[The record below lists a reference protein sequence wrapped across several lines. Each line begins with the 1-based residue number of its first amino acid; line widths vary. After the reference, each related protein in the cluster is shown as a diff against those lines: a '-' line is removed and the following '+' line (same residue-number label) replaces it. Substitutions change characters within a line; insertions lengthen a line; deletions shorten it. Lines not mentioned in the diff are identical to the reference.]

1 MCLQHRPAY
10 YAAKY
15 VLSALVP
22 GPYSVGDEE
31 GHATGVVGDDA
42 QRAICGFGVTQ
53 GDARVLVSPFEDGC
67 VEVSVVDV
75 ENILHRGGGPVQS
88 HAGVDTSLTQGH
100 KGLVFQLLVL
110 VEDEVPDLE
119 EARISLVAAGTVPRV
134 LGRVALG
141 KLFTVVVVDLRTRA
155 TRPGLSWRSPPV
167 LALGKAEDP
176 LFGHADTH
184 PIFLRLHVLGGVF
197 VALEDRYPQAL
208 RLDAQFLRHESPC
221 PPYGFLLE
229 VIPERKVP

>member
-31 GHATGVVGDDA
+31 GHATGVVGDNA
-42 QRAICGFGVTQ
+42 QRAICALPISQ
-53 GDARVLVSPFEDGC
+53 GDARVLPCLFEDGC

-75 ENILHRGGGPVQS
+75 ENILHRGGGPFQS
-88 HAGVDTSLTQGH
+88 HAGVDTSLSQGH
-100 KGLVFQLLVL
+100 EGLVFQLLVL
-110 VEDEVPDLE
+110 VEDEVP
-119 EARISLVAAGTVPRV
+119 
-134 LGRVALG
+134 
-141 KLFTVVVVDLRTRA
+141 DLRTRA

-167 LALGKAEDP
+167 LALGEAQDP
-176 LFGHADTH
+176 LFGHAVAH
-184 PIFLRLHVLGGVF
+184 PIFLCLHVLGGVF

-208 RLDAQFLRHESPC
+208 RLDAQLLRHERPG
-221 PPYGFLLE
+221 PLYGFLLE
-229 VIPERKVP
+229 VVTEREVP